1 MILTV
6 LAAASFAIRV
16 DWTRGGGTMASA
28 EVYESGAGISNDSI
42 AFRLKP
48 ADVLRLKKA
57 AEVMAPMPDHFGE
70 VENDVV
76 KFRGKVAANGKTVVQ
91 FVDGAQSEELST
103 LAAEVLTTA
112 EKAARANGVTAKD
125 LPDALKKLAAGAIPL
140 EALHV
145 AAQSRSIPGW
155 LIQIHGHDMTVR
167 PFEKGGYGKALTTRL
182 SMQTLM
188 DLVKLLRDSAPSTF
202 PRNLYA
208 PDYGEL
214 RVDVLGRA
222 MDVQARPYAGV
233 TPTSHGAK
241 QRAYDRIMDWLQRVG
256 LPQPMR

>member
-1 MILTV
+1 MIVTV

-16 DWTRGGGTMASA
+16 DWTRGVGAMASA

-42 AFRLKP
+42 AFHLKA
-48 ADVLRLKKA
+48 ADVARLKKA

-70 VENDVV
+70 VENDFL

-91 FVDGAQSEELST
+91 YIDGPQSEELST

-125 LPDALKKLAAGAIPL
+125 LPDALKKLASGAIPL

-155 LIQIHGHDMTVR
+155 LIQIHGYDITVR
-167 PFEKGGYGKALTTRL
+167 PFEKGGYGKAITSRL
-182 SMQTLM
+182 SRKTLL
-188 DLVKLLRDSAPSTF
+188 DLVKLLRDAPSF

-222 MDVQARPYAGV
+222 VDFQARPYAGV
-233 TPTSHGAK
+233 TPTTHGAK
-241 QRAYDRIMDWLQRVG
+241 QRAYDKIMDWLQRVG
-256 LPQPMR
+256 LPQPLR